1 MELIDI
7 WNNFVMLWPLW
18 AYLGILCL
26 ATFIVFGIDKF
37 NAKRRG
43 PRTPETV
50 LLTLS
55 FLGGGLG
62 GWIAMG
68 VFRHKTLHYSF
79 TIGVPVSVLLWLTAS
94 ILLIAFA

>member
-7 WNNFVMLWPLW
+7 WNNVLRLWPLW
-18 AYLGILCL
+18 AFIGVMSI
-26 ATFIVFGIDKF
+26 AAFVTFGLDKF

-50 LLTLS
+50 LLTLC
-55 FLGGGLG
+55 FLGGGVG